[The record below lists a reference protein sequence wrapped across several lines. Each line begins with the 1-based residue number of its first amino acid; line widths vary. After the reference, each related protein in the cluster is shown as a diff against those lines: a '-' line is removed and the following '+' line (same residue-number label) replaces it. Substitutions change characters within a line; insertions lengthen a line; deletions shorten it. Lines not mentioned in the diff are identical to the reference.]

1 MDTVKL
7 MQWREEFDAIMTEE
21 YLDNRIAD
29 TMRDLHRR
37 TSEQD
42 DMWEEPAETE
52 TERML

>member
-7 MQWREEFDAIMTEE
+7 MQWREEFDAIMSEE

-29 TMRDLHRR
+29 RMRDLHTRYN
-37 TSEQD
+37 EQP
-42 DMWEEPAETE
+42 DMWDESTEEE